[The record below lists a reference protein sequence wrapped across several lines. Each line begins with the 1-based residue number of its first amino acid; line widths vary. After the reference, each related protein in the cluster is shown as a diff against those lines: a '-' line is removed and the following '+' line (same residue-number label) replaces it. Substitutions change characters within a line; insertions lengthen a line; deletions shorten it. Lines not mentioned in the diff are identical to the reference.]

1 MLQCGWWGHANYSM
15 LSLHLT
21 DDPIMGGCYAMLR
34 GGVAEAAST
43 PLLPTVLCNLRT
55 GDTGILGLGILGLSL
70 QPTPVF
76 VCIKTDSKLI
86 V

>member
-1 MLQCGWWGHANYSM
+1 
-15 LSLHLT
+15 
-21 DDPIMGGCYAMLR
+21 MLR

>member
-1 MLQCGWWGHANYSM
+1 M
-15 LSLHLT
+15 T
-21 DDPIMGGCYAMLR
+21 DDPIMGGCYVLR
-34 GGVAEAAST
+34 GSVAEAAST
-43 PLLPTVLCNLRT
+43 PLLPTVLCNLHT

-86 V
+86 VWVPSAVFIS

>member
-1 MLQCGWWGHANYSM
+1 
-15 LSLHLT
+15 
-21 DDPIMGGCYAMLR
+21 MLR

-55 GDTGILGLGILGLSL
+55 GDTGILGLSL